1 LAIVRDTCYKKVQS
15 VLSSSCLLMFI
26 TVFSS
31 CGYKDAMKTVEF
43 YAPTEGEY
51 IHNIY
56 GYNTENV
63 NYEFPYESL
72 EEATDKGK
80 FILTMQDGIDGSDI
94 SFTD

>member
-1 LAIVRDTCYKKVQS
+1 
-15 VLSSSCLLMFI
+15 
-26 TVFSS
+26 
-31 CGYKDAMKTVEF
+31 MKTVEF